1 MIRTILP
8 AALAAMASCAAFAQP
23 AVAPLSFEV
32 ASVKPAPPPTD
43 GRMRVMMGGDPGRVN
58 YSNVSLRDIIRNAYR
73 LKDYQISGPAWI
85 NTERYDVVAKLPAD
99 ASRDQVPE
107 MLQALLAERFKL
119 TVHREAKD
127 LPAFALVV
135 GKNGLKMKE
144 SVIEDSPAGGDPKT
158 AGGPKF
164 GDFPAPPPPPPGG
177 GGAVGGFAIGG
188 GGRGGRGGPDG
199 MPMFQGRGPMMM
211 MNGRGH
217 LVAKQMSTTGLADM
231 LTRQLDRPVLDET
244 GLKATYDFTLDW
256 TPDGSEAGPR
266 LLGPPGGGHGGGDGG
281 AAAGGGGDG
290 RAPTTENPDGSGPPL
305 AMALQQ
311 QLGLRMEAKKLPL
324 ELLVIDRCE
333 KVPTEN

>member
-1 MIRTILP
+1 L
-8 AALAAMASCAAFAQP
+8 
-23 AVAPLSFEV
+23 
-32 ASVKPAPPPTD
+32 
-43 GRMRVMMGGDPGRVN
+43 N

-85 NTERYDVVAKLPAD
+85 SSERYDVVAKLPAD
-99 ASRDQVPE
+99 SSRDQIPE
-107 MLQALLAERFKL
+107 MLQTLLAERFKL
-119 TVHREAKD
+119 TVHRESKD

-144 SVIEDSPAGGDPKT
+144 SVVDDPPAGGDPK
-158 AGGPKF
+158 AGGGVKA
-164 GDFPAPPPPPPGG
+164 GDFPPMPPPPPPGG
-177 GGAVGGFAIGG
+177 GGGFGIG

-199 MPMFQGRGPMMM
+199 MPAMFPGRGPMMM

-217 LVAKQMSTTGLADM
+217 LVAKQMSMAGLTDM

-256 TPDGSEAGPR
+256 TPDGSEAGPKF
-266 LLGPPGGGHGGGDGG
+266 GPPGGGPGGGEGG
-281 AAAGGGGDG
+281 AATAGAGDG
-290 RAPTTENPDGSGPPL
+290 RAPTTANPDGPTGPPL
-305 AMALQQ
+305 ATALQQ

-324 ELLVIDRCE
+324 ELLVIDHCE